1 MLSSKAI
8 NSTILLLKNSDTLNV
23 DLNAKDHEGGTA
35 FHYACSNGQL
45 KLAKLLMKNSIEF
58 NIELEHIDNDGR
70 LVSNSDYPMNNVM
83 LILLRER
90 PLMTSNIRV
99 GRGSTIAP
107 KVGRYRVGQ
116 GR

>member
-1 MLSSKAI
+1 M
-8 NSTILLLKNSDTLNV
+8 LLKNSDTLNV

-70 LVSNSDYPMNNVM
+70 LVSNSDSDLMNNEM
-83 LILLRER
+83 FILLRDNSYI
-90 PLMTSNIRV
+90 T
-99 GRGSTIAP
+99 
-107 KVGRYRVGQ
+107 
-116 GR
+116 

>member
-1 MLSSKAI
+1 MLYYFPFLFSIPIILQYWPI

-70 LVSNSDYPMNNVM
+70 LVSNSDYPLKN
-83 LILLRER
+83 
-90 PLMTSNIRV
+90 
-99 GRGSTIAP
+99 
-107 KVGRYRVGQ
+107 
-116 GR
+116 

>member
-1 MLSSKAI
+1 M
-8 NSTILLLKNSDTLNV
+8 LNV

-70 LVSNSDYPMNNVM
+70 LVSNSDYPMNTEI
-83 LILLRER
+83 LILLSCFSAVCFFAE
-90 PLMTSNIRV
+90 SFFAI
-99 GRGSTIAP
+99 
-107 KVGRYRVGQ
+107 
-116 GR
+116 

>member
-1 MLSSKAI
+1 M
-8 NSTILLLKNSDTLNV
+8 LLKNSDTLNV

-70 LVSNSDYPMNNVM
+70 LVSNSDSDLMNNEM
-83 LILLRER
+83 LILLGF
-90 PLMTSNIRV
+90 L
-99 GRGSTIAP
+99 
-107 KVGRYRVGQ
+107 KVEKILKCI
-116 GR
+116 

>member
-1 MLSSKAI
+1 MRYKQCGLVQRALMLFGLVKPI
-8 NSTILLLKNSDTLNV
+8 TTNSIILFLKNSDMLNV

-70 LVSNSDYPMNNVM
+70 LVSNSDY
-83 LILLRER
+83 
-90 PLMTSNIRV
+90 
-99 GRGSTIAP
+99 
-107 KVGRYRVGQ
+107 
-116 GR
+116 

>member
-1 MLSSKAI
+1 M
-8 NSTILLLKNSDTLNV
+8 LLKNSDTLNV

-70 LVSNSDYPMNNVM
+70 LVSNSDYPMNNSAVF
-83 LILLRER
+83 LQ
-90 PLMTSNIRV
+90 
-99 GRGSTIAP
+99 
-107 KVGRYRVGQ
+107 GQ
-116 GR
+116 KQAVKYYVKKFVKESQ

>member
-1 MLSSKAI
+1 MNQKIHIWSIKAI
-8 NSTILLLKNSDTLNV
+8 NSTILLLKNSDMLDV

-83 LILLRER
+83 LILL
-90 PLMTSNIRV
+90 SCF
-99 GRGSTIAP
+99 
-107 KVGRYRVGQ
+107 KVQ
-116 GR
+116 AF